1 MIFWLLS
8 QSLGHKPRNTRD
20 GLSRIPCELIAVENL
35 PSGKKVEPI
44 GR

>member
-8 QSLGHKPRNTRD
+8 QSLGHKPREYKRR
-20 GLSRIPCELIAVENL
+20 LVASCELIPVENL